1 MPKNIIP
8 LIVLIALVSCKSNST
23 DNASGNNDEEMIK
36 PGLHQVYATIE
47 TMAVQDDEDA
57 ADDPAIW
64 FNEENPSKS
73 LIIGTNKQRGLL
85 VYNLEGEQVFNFNC
99 GRVNNVDVRK
109 NFPLGNQLIDIAAA
123 SNRSGNIITIV
134 KILPSGELIDISAG
148 IIESSLNEVYGFC
161 LYHDRENDKFYAF
174 MNGKD
179 GGMEQWLLFDNGNDK
194 IDAKMVR
201 SFNIGSQ
208 PEGCVAD
215 DELGFLYVG
224 EENNAIWKY
233 SASPD
238 ANDDRVMIDDTSSQY
253 IEADIEGLALY
264 YANDGKGYLIAS
276 SQGNNTFVV
285 YQRENDH
292 KYLGSFEI
300 VDGDIDGVAETDGIE
315 VCSFPLGTHFPH
327 GVFVAQDGFNKDGD
341 ENLNQNFKL
350 VPWESIADEFIP
362 ALIRMQ

>member
-1 MPKNIIP
+1 
-8 LIVLIALVSCKSNST
+8 
-23 DNASGNNDEEMIK
+23 
-36 PGLHQVYATIE
+36 
-47 TMAVQDDEDA
+47 
-57 ADDPAIW
+57 
-64 FNEENPSKS
+64 
-73 LIIGTNKQRGLL
+73 
-85 VYNLEGEQVFNFNC
+85 
-99 GRVNNVDVRK
+99 
-109 NFPLGNQLIDIAAA
+109 
-123 SNRSGNIITIV
+123 
-134 KILPSGELIDISAG
+134 
-148 IIESSLNEVYGFC
+148 
-161 LYHDRENDKFYAF
+161 
-174 MNGKD
+174 
-179 GGMEQWLLFDNGNDK
+179 MEQWLLFDNGNDK

-224 EENNAIWKY
+224 EENKAIWKY
-233 SASPD
+233 NASPD

-276 SQGNNTFVV
+276 SQGNNTFLV

-315 VCSFPLGTHFPH
+315 VCSFPLGAHFPH
-327 GVFVAQDGFNKDGD
+327 GVFIAQDGFNKDGD

-350 VPWESIADEFIP
+350 VPWETIADEFIP
-362 ALIRMQ
+362 TLIRMQ